1 MTTERSLRLG
11 EGVLGAGVLA
21 LGLFIA
27 VETARFEVGPSHAAV
42 GPRLFP
48 FLIAT
53 GLIVVGLAL
62 LRQAFFGHI
71 AHEGGFELDW
81 LAVALVSSGLIVQM
95 LLLDLLGWIIAT
107 TLLFIA
113 VARAFRSRRLAL
125 DAAIGLVLT
134 ALAFVVFTA
143 GLGLNLPTGIIGD
156 MLAPAEVAAPQ

>member
-1 MTTERSLRLG
+1 MTTERSLRIG
-11 EGVLGAGVLA
+11 EGALGVGVLA

-27 VETARFEVGPSHAAV
+27 VETALFEVGPSHAAV

-53 GLIVVGLAL
+53 GLIAVGLAL

-81 LAVALVSSGLIVQM
+81 LAVALVSGGLIAQM
-95 LLLDLLGWIIAT
+95 LLLDVLGWIPAT

-113 VARAFRSRRLAL
+113 VARAFSSRRLVV
-125 DAAIGLVLT
+125 DAAIGVALT
-134 ALAFVVFTA
+134 GLAFVVFTA
-143 GLGLNLPTGIIGD
+143 GLGLDLPTGVIGD
-156 MLAPAEVAAPQ
+156 MLAPAEEAAQ

>member
-11 EGVLGAGVLA
+11 EGVLSVGVLA

-27 VETARFEVGPSHAAV
+27 VETALFEVGPSHAAV

-62 LRQAFFGHI
+62 LRQAFSGHI

-81 LAVALVSSGLIVQM
+81 LAVALVSAGLVAQM
-95 LLLDLLGWIIAT
+95 LLLDLLGWIVAT
-107 TLLFIA
+107 TLLFVA
-113 VARAFRSRRLAL
+113 VARAFSSRRPVV
-125 DAAIGLVLT
+125 DAAIGVALT
-134 ALAFVVFTA
+134 GLAFVVFTA
-143 GLGLNLPTGIIGD
+143 GLGLELPTGVFGEMI
-156 MLAPAEVAAPQ
+156 APAEEAAPQ

>member
-53 GLIVVGLAL
+53 GLIVVSLAL

-156 MLAPAEVAAPQ
+156 MIAPAESAAPQ

>member
-1 MTTERSLRLG
+1 MTTERSLRIG
-11 EGVLGAGVLA
+11 EGVLGGGVLA

-27 VETARFEVGPSHAAV
+27 VETALFEVGPSHAAV

-81 LAVALVSSGLIVQM
+81 LAVALVSAGLIAQM
-95 LLLDLLGWIIAT
+95 LLLDILGWIPAT

-113 VARAFRSRRLAL
+113 VARAFSSRRLVV
-125 DAAIGLVLT
+125 DAAIGVALT
-134 ALAFVVFTA
+134 GLAFVVFTA
-143 GLGLNLPTGIIGD
+143 GLGLDLPTGVIGE
-156 MLAPAEVAAPQ
+156 MLAPAEEAAPQ